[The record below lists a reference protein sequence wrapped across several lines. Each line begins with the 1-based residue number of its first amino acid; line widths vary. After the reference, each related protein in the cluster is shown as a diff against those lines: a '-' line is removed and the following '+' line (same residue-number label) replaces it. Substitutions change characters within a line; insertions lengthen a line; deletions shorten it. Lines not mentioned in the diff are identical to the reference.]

1 MIKIKQGLDLPI
13 SGSPEQSIS
22 EGRTVRSVALVGFD
36 YVGMKPTMA
45 IAAGDRVKKGQ
56 LLFTDKK
63 TPGVRYTAPA
73 SGTIAA
79 VNRGEKRILQSVVI
93 DVAENGNEDG
103 DEEETFTAYKTAEL
117 AGLTAEQVQENLNES
132 GLWTALRT
140 RPFSKVP
147 ELGSRPNSLF
157 VTAIDTN
164 PLAANPEVVVD
175 EHKDTFEMGIT
186 ILGKMSGGKIFL
198 CKAPGARIPA
208 GIATAEEF
216 DGPHP
221 AGLAGTHIHH
231 LDPVSATKTVWTIGY
246 QDVIAV
252 GKLFAT
258 GKLFTDRVVALAGP
272 QAEKPRLVRTRL
284 GASTDE
290 LMAGEMKAG
299 TNRVISGSVFGGRTA
314 EGAFA
319 FLGRYHNQV
328 SVLENSDER
337 LFLGW
342 ANPTVKRHS
351 VLKVLLGR
359 GKLDFTTTTNGGER
373 AMIPVGQYEK
383 VMPLDILATQL
394 LRAIIV
400 GDTEAAQKLGALEL
414 DEEDLSLCS
423 YVCAGKYE
431 YGPILRDN
439 LTSIEVEADR
449 SWHLE
454 KSLSLSNPTSPKVV
468 GSRNSTHCLKQQTRC
483 FIRCRIRPTTL
494 PTCVMSWI

>member
-13 SGSPEQSIS
+13 SGSPEQTIT
-22 EGRTVRSVALVGFD
+22 EGRAVRSVAVIGSD

-79 VNRGEKRILQSVVI
+79 VNRGEKRVLQSVVI
-93 DVAENGNEDG
+93 DIDGN
-103 DEEETFTAYKTAEL
+103 EEETFTAYKTAEL

-147 ELGSRPNSLF
+147 ELGSRPNSVF
-157 VTAIDTN
+157 VTAIDTH
-164 PLAANPEVVVD
+164 PLAANPEVVIA
-175 EHKDTFEMGIT
+175 EHKEAFETGIT
-186 ILGKMSGGKIFL
+186 VLGKLSGGKIFL

-208 GIATAEEF
+208 SIATAEEF

-221 AGLAGTHIHH
+221 AGLAGTHIHF
-231 LDPVSATKTVWTIGY
+231 LDPVSATKTVWTINY

-252 GKLFAT
+252 GKLFTT

-272 QAEKPRLVRTRL
+272 QVEKPRLIRTRL

-290 LMAGEMKAG
+290 LTAGEMKAG

-319 FLGRYHNQV
+319 FLGRYHNQL

-342 ANPTVKRHS
+342 ANPMVKRHS
-351 VLKVLLGR
+351 VLKVLFSR
-359 GKLDFTTTTNGGER
+359 KKLDFTTTTNGGER
-373 AMIPVGQYEK
+373 AMVPVGQYEK
-383 VMPLDILATQL
+383 VMPLDVLATQL
-394 LRAIIV
+394 LRAIVV
-400 GDTEAAQKLGALEL
+400 GDTEQAQKLGALEL

-423 YVCAGKYE
+423 YVCSGKYE

-439 LTSIEVEADR
+439 LTRIEVE
-449 SWHLE
+449 
-454 KSLSLSNPTSPKVV
+454 
-468 GSRNSTHCLKQQTRC
+468 G
-483 FIRCRIRPTTL
+483 
-494 PTCVMSWI
+494 